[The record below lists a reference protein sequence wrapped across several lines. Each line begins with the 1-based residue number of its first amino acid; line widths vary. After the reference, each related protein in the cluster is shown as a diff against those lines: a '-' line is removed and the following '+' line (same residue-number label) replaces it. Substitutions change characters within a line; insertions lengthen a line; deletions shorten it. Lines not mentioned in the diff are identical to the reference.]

1 MGLAD
6 TRSVSVDAKTA
17 SRSSSDIDGDAG
29 ERIRVIIVNNIYNWL
44 DCLLLLSYLSLEYER
59 VGGRWRRRRRRRH
72 GDDDDDGGA
81 W

>member
-59 VGGRWRRRRRRRH
+59 VGG
-72 GDDDDDGGA
+72 GGGGGTA
-81 W
+81 MTMTTVVRGE

>member
-6 TRSVSVDAKTA
+6 TRTAVSVDAKTA

-59 VGGRWRRRRRRRH
+59 VGG
-72 GDDDDDGGA
+72 GGGGGTA
-81 W
+81 MTMTTVVRGE

>member
-6 TRSVSVDAKTA
+6 TRTAVSVDAKTA
-17 SRSSSDIDGDAG
+17 SRSSSDSDAG

-59 VGGRWRRRRRRRH
+59 VGGGGRRRRH